1 MAAKSKPG
9 RVIST
14 ATVQHRWPEV
24 VEMLARLGEVVVTKH
39 GRPVAVIRLLTDEE
53 RATYGRAA

>member
-1 MAAKSKPG
+1 MAAKSNPG
-9 RVIST
+9 KVIST

-24 VEMLARLGEVVVTKH
+24 VEMLGRLGELVVTKH
-39 GRPVAVIRLLTDEE
+39 GDPVAVIRSLTDEE